1 MRADEII
8 AILHEY
14 KVKNQKKYRIV
25 NIGIFGSSA
34 RGDADERSDVDI
46 VVELKSPDLF
56 YLIGIKQDLEE
67 KLNRPVDIVRYREK
81 MNAFLKRRIER
92 EAIYA

>member
-1 MRADEII
+1 MRSDEII
-8 AILHEY
+8 PILHEY

-46 VVELKSPDLF
+46 VVELESPDLF